1 LLNLDSSLHGLIVG
15 KDNEQRQII
24 ICYAVYRL
32 NMEGNDE
39 VVELDSLFIH
49 QLWTPQPYFQHSK
62 VRSIIFSRFGYM
74 SSVVVRA
81 PL

>member
-1 LLNLDSSLHGLIVG
+1 MNQDKTL
-15 KDNEQRQII
+15 
-24 ICYAVYRL
+24 YAVFRL

-62 VRSIIFSRFGYM
+62 VRNIIFSCYGSL

-81 PL
+81 PVKVP